1 MKLPAASYG
10 ESSTVGNRVY
20 FKFARCFGSEGCW
33 GFIIFCQG
41 GLFYMKALIGGA
53 IISAIG
59 LILLVLWWEEFL
71 MILSGIIPVTLLLGG
86 GLAIYLGF
94 DELRE
99 SWSKESISS
108 GTAAIEVEKYKHEI
122 DELKKEIESLKKA

>member
-1 MKLPAASYG
+1 
-10 ESSTVGNRVY
+10 
-20 FKFARCFGSEGCW
+20 
-33 GFIIFCQG
+33 
-41 GLFYMKALIGGA
+41 MKALIGGA

-59 LILLVLWWEEFL
+59 LILLVLWWDEFL
-71 MILSGIIPVTLLLGG
+71 MILSGTIPVTLLLGG

-108 GTAAIEVEKYKHEI
+108 GPAAIEVEKYKHEI
-122 DELKKEIESLKKA
+122 DELKKEIETLKKE

>member
-1 MKLPAASYG
+1 
-10 ESSTVGNRVY
+10 
-20 FKFARCFGSEGCW
+20 
-33 GFIIFCQG
+33 
-41 GLFYMKALIGGA
+41 MKALIGGA

-59 LILLVLWWEEFL
+59 LILLVLWWDEFL
-71 MILSGIIPVTLLLGG
+71 MILSGTIPVTLLLGG

-108 GTAAIEVEKYKHEI
+108 GPSAIEVEKYKHEI
-122 DELKKEIESLKKA
+122 DEHKKEIETLKKE